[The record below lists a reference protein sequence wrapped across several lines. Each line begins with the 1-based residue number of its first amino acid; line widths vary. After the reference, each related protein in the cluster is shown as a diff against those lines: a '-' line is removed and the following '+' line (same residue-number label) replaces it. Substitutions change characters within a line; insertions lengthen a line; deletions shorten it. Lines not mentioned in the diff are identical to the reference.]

1 MRNLLLLLLVVIL
14 ASCAGGTGEAAG
26 PDPGSVYFIGES
38 AGGCAQMGPNCL
50 RVVVFGNGSVEAYRV
65 GGDEQTPA
73 DTESIDGD
81 LVDVLHRE
89 IVTTDMHQLIGTLP
103 PGECRGCYDGIDTIM
118 RFYSPPLD
126 VEHPAFSSVDVELDR
141 SEPLLAAAWAVY
153 EAALEVV
160 EIPLVAR

>member
-1 MRNLLLLLLVVIL
+1 MHRTLLLVLAVIM

-26 PDPGSVYFIGES
+26 PNPASVYFTGES

-50 RVVVFGNGSVEAYRV
+50 RVVVFGDGSVEAYRV
-65 GGDEQTPA
+65 GGDKQTPV
-73 DTESIDGD
+73 DTASIDD
-81 LVDVLHRE
+81 ALVETLHRE

-103 PGECRGCYDGIDTIM
+103 PGECRGCYDGIDTVM

-126 VEHPAFSSVDVELDR
+126 VEHPEFSSVEVELDR

-153 EAALEVV
+153 EAALGVV
-160 EIPLVAR
+160 ETPLVAR

>member
-1 MRNLLLLLLVVIL
+1 MQRTLLLVLAVIL
-14 ASCAGGTGEAAG
+14 ASCADGGEAAG
-26 PDPGSVYFIGES
+26 PDPASVYFIGES

-50 RVVVFGNGSVEAYRV
+50 RVVVFGDGSVEAYRI
-65 GGDEQTPA
+65 GGDEQTPV
-73 DTESIDGD
+73 DTANIDGA
-81 LVDVLHRE
+81 LVETLHRE
-89 IVTTDMHQLIGTLP
+89 IANTDMHQLIGTLS

-160 EIPLVAR
+160 ETPLVAR